1 MKKNR
6 WIIVG
11 ILMVSIATYFGV
23 KSTINSK
30 KIDFTF
36 TQIEKGSID
45 AVVSSTGK
53 LKAINTVEIGT
64 QISGTIKKIYVDY
77 NDQVKKG
84 QLLAEMDLKLLE
96 TNLVSALAN
105 LAVNEARLDQAKDD
119 FLRNTELFKEEVIPE
134 KEFLNSKYNYQQT
147 KSAKEASLAAVNN
160 IKVSMGYAHITS
172 PISGTVTERSV
183 EEGQTVAAAFSTPR
197 MFIVAEDLSKMQI
210 LADVDESDIGYIKT
224 GIDVRFTVQTF
235 PEKYFYGKVSQIR
248 LQPIE
253 INNVVNYQVVIDV
266 ENKEG
271 LLLPGMTTSIEF
283 ILKTAKNVLLINNSA
298 FRFKPNEYMLKE
310 VKPILK
316 KNAEKYFPDSTRVKL
331 LKLIENEALYTPDN
345 YKKEFPKNI
354 EGVFYKNS
362 KSKIDFKFI
371 EIGVK
376 TGLQSEIKR
385 WIDGVELSENTEI
398 INGIKSE

>member
-1 MKKNR
+1 MKKYR

-119 FLRNTELFKEEVIPE
+119 FFRNTELFKEEVIPE

-197 MFIVAEDLSKMQI
+197 MFIVAEDLSKC
-210 LADVDESDIGYIKT
+210 
-224 GIDVRFTVQTF
+224 
-235 PEKYFYGKVSQIR
+235 
-248 LQPIE
+248 
-253 INNVVNYQVVIDV
+253 
-266 ENKEG
+266 
-271 LLLPGMTTSIEF
+271 
-283 ILKTAKNVLLINNSA
+283 
-298 FRFKPNEYMLKE
+298 
-310 VKPILK
+310 
-316 KNAEKYFPDSTRVKL
+316 
-331 LKLIENEALYTPDN
+331 
-345 YKKEFPKNI
+345 
-354 EGVFYKNS
+354 
-362 KSKIDFKFI
+362 KFW
-371 EIGVK
+371 
-376 TGLQSEIKR
+376 QM
-385 WIDGVELSENTEI
+385 
-398 INGIKSE
+398 